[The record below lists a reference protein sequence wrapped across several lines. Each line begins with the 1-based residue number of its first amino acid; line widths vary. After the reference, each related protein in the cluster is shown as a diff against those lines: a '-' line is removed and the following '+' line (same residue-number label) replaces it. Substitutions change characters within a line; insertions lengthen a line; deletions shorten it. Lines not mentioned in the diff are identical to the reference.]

1 MNLTGFSIYIAQLAD
16 RIFRF
21 MYFRH
26 FSSQSHVL
34 SFSECL
40 NAMPGV
46 LVAEARGEKIKIKN
60 YK

>member
-1 MNLTGFSIYIAQLAD
+1 MNLTGFSIYIAQLPD

-40 NAMPGV
+40 NAMTGV